1 MLPGWIR
8 VYRLV
13 FGVTA
18 LVAVFRN
25 YVQLDDPY
33 FWRFFTNQSSLIAG
47 VVLIFGSAFFAR
59 RHAPLWWDIVRGTAV
74 LMMLITGIVYA
85 TLLDGIYNPLDGSH
99 RWESSVMHQLLPVVM
114 VIELFLVPLH
124 RRVPMWSMAALIA
137 YPLLWLGYTVRYG
150 LETGWYPYDFLD
162 PAQNGGAT
170 GVTIT
175 VGILIAVFLLF
186 ASLIIRLG
194 RVVRRGAGVEP
205 ITGHVR

>member
-1 MLPGWIR
+1 
-8 VYRLV
+8 
-13 FGVTA
+13 
-18 LVAVFRN
+18 VAVLRN

-47 VVLIFGSAFFAR
+47 IVLVLGGLFFVR

-85 TLLDGIYNPLDGSH
+85 VLLGGLYNPFDGSH
-99 RWESSVMHQLLPVVM
+99 RWESSAMHQLMPIVM

-124 RRVPMWSMAALIA
+124 RRVPMWSITALIA
-137 YPLLWLGYTVRYG
+137 FPLLWLGYTVQYG

-162 PAQNGGAT
+162 PGQNGGAI

-175 VGILIAVFLLF
+175 VGILIAVFLLI

-194 RVVRRGAGVEP
+194 KVVRRGAGFEP
-205 ITGHVR
+205 ITGHAR